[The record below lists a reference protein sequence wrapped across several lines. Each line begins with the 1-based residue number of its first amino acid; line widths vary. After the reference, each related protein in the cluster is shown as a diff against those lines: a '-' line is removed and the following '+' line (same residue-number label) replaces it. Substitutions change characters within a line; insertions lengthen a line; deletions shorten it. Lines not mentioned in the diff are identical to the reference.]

1 MTTARPGGW
10 GVLLLCA
17 VAAFSGCEA
26 TPRAKRV
33 DPIVRDVP
41 EVLRGTIGAEATFR
55 GVEPVLV
62 SGLGVVVGLSGT
74 GGKPLPDRVAAT
86 MEREMGLK
94 GIGKALTA
102 GSAIDGMTPRQLLRD
117 QSVAVVEVVAA
128 VPSGAPAGH
137 EFDVLVRALNA
148 DSLEGGQL
156 WSTELRLGE
165 ASVFGAQQAR
175 TMATASGAI
184 FVNPFADPGLEG
196 QGVTQTRGRV
206 LAGGRVT
213 NPMKL
218 EIVLDNP
225 SHQRATAVV
234 SAINSR
240 FPLGAGDPGATAMG
254 RMGGSES
261 GPTIALRV
269 PNRWSRKP
277 EEFLEIVKHLSID
290 EDAGEARARRFV
302 EAAKSEPSLSGHLAW
317 CLEAIGDKAVPFCRE
332 LYEHAEPGPR
342 AAGLRAGARLGD
354 NRATPILK
362 EMAEKSRGAERLE
375 AIGLLSKIE
384 GGPTVDVTLRKLLAE
399 RDLTVRVAAYEALA
413 ARAERGQRTAYDLY
427 RRQNPYSKLAHVSPQ
442 HMEALA
448 ESVLPP
454 GTIQGVE
461 RELVADRFFLDQVR
475 VGEPLVYVTQQ
486 GRPRIVLFGEK
497 PSLDGPVLVSA
508 WSDRLMVTG
517 DKPGGTL
524 RVYYRDGR
532 GSEAVTT
539 SVPGDVAELIR
550 FMARV
555 STPEDPR
562 PGLGLSYSEVVGAL
576 CAVQEQTQSTAFAFA
591 TEQDRLRGLLA
602 DATQSLETRDRPE
615 TRGEAEEIVRTRA
628 ELVDKP
634 LEVERGPR
642 IVPIGGKGKK

>member
-1 MTTARPGGW
+1 MTTARPGGC

-17 VAAFSGCEA
+17 VAAFSGCGA
-26 TPRAKRV
+26 TPRAKKV

-41 EVLRGTIGAEATFR
+41 EVLRGTIGAEASFR

-62 SGLGVVVGLSGT
+62 SGLGVVVGLNGT

-94 GIGKALTA
+94 GIGKALSS
-102 GSAIDGMTPRQLLRD
+102 GSSIDGMTPRQLLRD
-117 QSVAVVEVVAA
+117 PSVAVVEVVAA

-184 FVNPFADPGLEG
+184 FVNPFADPGADS
-196 QGVTQTRGRV
+196 QVTQNRGRV

-218 EIVLDNP
+218 EIVLDNS

-254 RMGGSES
+254 RMGGSDS
-261 GPTIALRV
+261 GPTIGLRV

-277 EEFLEIVKHLSID
+277 EEFLEIVKHLAID
-290 EDAGEARARRFV
+290 EDAGEARARRYV
-302 EAAKSEPSLSGHLAW
+302 EAAKSEPGLSGHLAW
-317 CLEAIGDKAVPFCRE
+317 CLEAVGDKAVPFCRE

-362 EMAEKSRGAERLE
+362 EMAERGQGAEQLE
-375 AIGLLSKIE
+375 AIALLAKIE
-384 GGPTVDVTLRKLLAE
+384 GGPTVDVTLKKLLAE

-413 ARAERGQRTAYDLY
+413 ARAERGQRSAYDQY

-497 PSLDGPVLVSA
+497 ASVDGPVLVSA
-508 WSDRLMVTG
+508 WSDRLMMTG
-517 DKPGGTL
+517 DKPGGAL

-532 GSEAVTT
+532 GGEAVTT
-539 SVPGDVAELIR
+539 TVGGDVAELIR

-555 STPEDPR
+555 ATPEDPR

-576 CAVQEQTQSTAFAFA
+576 CAVQEQTQSRAFLFA

-615 TRGEAEEIVRTRA
+615 TRGEAVEIVKTRA
-628 ELVDKP
+628 EMVDKP

-642 IVPIGGKGKK
+642 IVPIGKPGGK